1 MSLKPI
7 HKYNGGLG
15 ATLCH
20 ECNVIIDTGF
30 TDDLYCE
37 EHGGKPKFNYR
48 LVRNGDGLTKY
59 SNKITWVEWNENGT
73 FKNASDDIVCGASL
87 VLDFFMGNYK
97 WMTTSVV
104 SFNINGDVISFKTKN
119 SEYVLTKK

>member
-7 HKYNGGLG
+7 HKYNGGIG

-37 EHGGKPKFNYR
+37 EHGGIPQKKYALYKKGDKFTRYA
-48 LVRNGDGLTKY
+48 K
-59 SNKITWVEWNENGT
+59 KINWIEWNEDGS
-73 FKNASDDIVCGASL
+73 FKQLHDEVSDGYSL
-87 VLDFFMGNYK
+87 VLDFAGATFK
-97 WMTTSVV
+97 WMTTRVT
-104 SFNINGDVISFKTKN
+104 SFDKNENVINFKTKN
-119 SEYVLTKK
+119 SEYVLTEK